1 LLGVVA
7 CGCGPHVTSCVESR
21 RTGSTKDAAGR
32 YMSRGEVTRLL
43 AAAESGDRSAFD
55 DLYRSVYD
63 ELRRIAQANMRREGR
78 GHTLQPTALV
88 NEAYLRL
95 GPMGSNWENR
105 RHFFGAAAEAMR
117 RILVDHARKRLASKR
132 GAEYERVTLSGSE
145 LDMPAAEQDLDV
157 LQIDAALQQLRIE
170 SPRLADLVN
179 LRFFAGLS
187 IQDAAQA
194 LEISPATAKRDWAF
208 ARAWLQQRIGA
219 SAAR

>member
-1 LLGVVA
+1 M
-7 CGCGPHVTSCVESR
+7 
-21 RTGSTKDAAGR
+21 DAGGR
-32 YMSRGEVTRLL
+32 YMARGDVTRLL

-95 GPMGSNWENR
+95 GPLGSSWENR

-132 GAEYERVTLSGSE
+132 GAEYERVTLSGAE

-157 LQIDAALQQLRIE
+157 LQIDAALQQLRAE
-170 SPRLADLVN
+170 APRLADLVN

-219 SAAR
+219 PAAP

>member
-1 LLGVVA
+1 MAKG
-7 CGCGPHVTSCVESR
+7 
-21 RTGSTKDAAGR
+21 D
-32 YMSRGEVTRLL
+32 VTRLL

-55 DLYRSVYD
+55 ALYRSVYD
-63 ELRRIAQANMRREGR
+63 ELRRIAQANMRREGA

-95 GPMGSNWENR
+95 APTSSNWESR

-132 GAEYERVTLSGSE
+132 GAEYERVTLTGSD
-145 LDMPAAEQDLDV
+145 LDMPTGEQGVDV
-157 LQIDAALQQLRIE
+157 LQIDAALEQLSVE
-170 SPRLADLVN
+170 APRLADLVK

-194 LEISPATAKRDWAF
+194 LQISPATAKRDWAF
-208 ARAWLQQRIGA
+208 ARAWLQSRVGA
-219 SAAR
+219 ADTP

>member
-1 LLGVVA
+1 MA
-7 CGCGPHVTSCVESR
+7 
-21 RTGSTKDAAGR
+21 
-32 YMSRGEVTRLL
+32 RGDVTRLL
-43 AAAESGDRSAFD
+43 VAAESGDRAAFD
-55 DLYRSVYD
+55 ALYRSVYD

-95 GPMGSNWENR
+95 APAGSNWANR

-132 GAEYERVTLSGSE
+132 GADYERVTLNGADP
-145 LDMPAAEQDLDV
+145 DMPSSEQDMDV
-157 LQIDAALQQLRIE
+157 LQIDAALQQLRLE

-208 ARAWLQQRIGA
+208 ARAWLQRHVGT
-219 SAAR
+219 AAAP